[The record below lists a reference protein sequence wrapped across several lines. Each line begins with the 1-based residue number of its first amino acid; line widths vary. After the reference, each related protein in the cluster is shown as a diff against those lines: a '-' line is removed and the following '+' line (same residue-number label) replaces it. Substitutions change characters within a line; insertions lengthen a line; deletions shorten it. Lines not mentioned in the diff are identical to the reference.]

1 MRHMWQGFDRYV
13 SKRIWDVDI
22 ASAGRA
28 KTGFIKSLRLV
39 YLVVRDL
46 LDGQLSMRAMSLV
59 YTTMLSL
66 VPLLAVTFSV
76 LKAFGVHNQVE
87 PTLRNLLAALGPKGL
102 EISQRVIEFVE
113 NTKVGVLGAIGLAL
127 LIYFVVSLVQKIEA
141 NLNYI
146 WHVAQPRGLAQRFSE
161 YISVILV
168 GPVLVFSALSLTV
181 SIENTALVQRLL
193 TVDAISTVAYV
204 VGRLIPYVLVCIAF
218 TFFYVF
224 IPNTR
229 VNPTSALVG
238 GTTAG
243 ILWETVGWLFASF
256 VATSAKYAAI
266 YSSFAVLVLF
276 MIWLYVSWYIVL
288 IGAQIA
294 YYHQHPQTPT
304 WRRDRLRLLMGSMRE
319 RLTMLIMG
327 LIGYHHYY
335 HKPYWT
341 TEDLASYLEIDA
353 QAVQAVIDHLVDA
366 GFLVQTAAE
375 SPGYVPAQD
384 IENISLK
391 ALLDSARGSSKI
403 IHLEEV
409 TTPVPHVD
417 EVMDSIDAGISD
429 ALGTQTLKSL
439 VLASQAP
446 SQSAPSP
453 VSATVERKTV
463 G

>member
-1 MRHMWQGFDRYV
+1 MWQRVDKYV
-13 SKRIWDVDI
+13 SRHIWDVDL
-22 ASAGRA
+22 ASTSRA
-28 KTGFIKSLRLV
+28 KAGFIKSLQLL

-46 LDGQLSMRAMSLV
+46 VDGQLSMRAMSLV

-76 LKAFGVHNQVE
+76 LKAFGVHNQIE
-87 PTLRNLLAALGPKGL
+87 PMLQNMLAALGPRGV
-102 EISQRVIEFVE
+102 EISQRVVEFVD
-113 NTKVGVLGAIGLAL
+113 NTKVGVLGSIGLAL

-146 WHVAQPRGLAQRFSE
+146 WHIAQPRSLAQRFSD

-181 SIENTALVQRLL
+181 SIENTAFVQRLL
-193 TVDAISTVAYV
+193 TVEAISTLAYL
-204 VGRLIPYVLVCIAF
+204 VGRLIPYVLVCTAF

-229 VNPTSALVG
+229 VNLTSALVG
-238 GTTAG
+238 GITAG
-243 ILWETVGWLFASF
+243 VLWETVGWLFASF

-304 WRRDRLRLLMGSMRE
+304 WRHDRLRLLMGSMRE

-327 LIGYHHYY
+327 LIGHHHYY
-335 HKPYWT
+335 NKPCWT
-341 TEDLASYLEIDA
+341 TEDLALYLEIDA

-384 IENISLK
+384 IEKITLK

-403 IHLEEV
+403 THLEEIASR
-409 TTPVPHVD
+409 VPQLD
-417 EVMDSIDAGISD
+417 QVMDSIDAGIAA
-429 ALGTQTLKSL
+429 ALGTQTVKSL
-439 VLASQAP
+439 VQASQAP
-446 SQSAPSP
+446 PQASASS
-453 VSATVERKTV
+453 VSAKRKTA

>member
-1 MRHMWQGFDRYV
+1 MTSIGQRLDRYV
-13 SKRIWDVDI
+13 SRLIWDVDI

-28 KTGFIKSLRLV
+28 KASLIKPLRLV

-59 YTTMLSL
+59 YTTILSL

-76 LKAFGVHNQVE
+76 LKAFGVHNQIE
-87 PTLRNLLAALGPKGL
+87 PTLQNLLAALGPKGL
-102 EISQRVIEFVE
+102 EISKRVVEFVE
-113 NTKVGVLGAIGLAL
+113 NTKVGVLGSIGLAL

-146 WHVAQPRGLAQRFSE
+146 WHVAQSRSLAQRFSE

-193 TVDAISTVAYV
+193 AVEAISTLAYL
-204 VGRLIPYVLVCIAF
+204 VGRLIPYVLVCAAF

-229 VNPTSALVG
+229 VNLRSALVG
-238 GTTAG
+238 GIAAG
-243 ILWETVGWLFASF
+243 VLWQTIGWLFASF

-288 IGAQIA
+288 IGAQVA
-294 YYHQHPQTPT
+294 YYNQHPQTPT

-319 RLTMLIMG
+319 RLTLLIMG
-327 LIGYHHYY
+327 LVGYHHYY
-335 HKPYWT
+335 SKPCWT
-341 TEDLASYLEIDA
+341 TEKLASYLQLDA
-353 QAVQAVIDHLVDA
+353 QAVQAVIDHLVEA

-384 IENISLK
+384 IEKIRLQ

-403 IHLEEV
+403 AHLEEIAS
-409 TTPVPHVD
+409 PVPQVD
-417 EVMDSIDAGISD
+417 RVMDMIDAGI
-429 ALGTQTLKSL
+429 AATLGTQTVKSL
-439 VLASQAP
+439 VEVSQEP
-446 SQSAPSP
+446 PRTTSSS
-453 VSATVERKTV
+453 VSAKRKSV

>member
-1 MRHMWQGFDRYV
+1 MWHELDRYV
-13 SKRIWDVDI
+13 SKQIWDVDI

-28 KTGFIKSLRLV
+28 KASLIKFLRLV

-76 LKAFGVHNQVE
+76 LKAFGVHNQIE
-87 PTLRNLLAALGPKGL
+87 PMLQNMLAALGPRGV
-102 EISQRVIEFVE
+102 EISQRVIEFVD
-113 NTKVGVLGAIGLAL
+113 NTKVGVLGSIGLAL

-146 WHVAQPRGLAQRFSE
+146 WHIAQPRSLAQRFSE

-193 TVDAISTVAYV
+193 AVEAIGTVAYLA
-204 VGRLIPYVLVCIAF
+204 GRLVPYMLVCAAF
-218 TFFYVF
+218 TFFYIF

-229 VNPTSALVG
+229 VKPGSALVG
-238 GTTAG
+238 GITAG
-243 ILWETVGWLFASF
+243 ILWQTVGWLFASF

-335 HKPYWT
+335 NKPCWT

-353 QAVQAVIDHLVDA
+353 QAVQAVIDHLVEA

-391 ALLDSARGSSKI
+391 TLLDSARGSSKI
-403 IHLEEV
+403 IQLDEIA
-409 TTPVPHVD
+409 TAVPQVD
-417 EVMDSIDAGISD
+417 EVMDSIDAGITQ

-446 SQSAPSP
+446 SQTTPSP
-453 VSATVERKTV
+453 VSATVKRKTLA
-463 G
+463 